1 MGFFFTVIMKVC
13 DAWSVLCLQNDDT
26 HKHQMLIFT
35 VPSFTKSRGKEMISG
50 WIDSN
55 ISGNLNNAGI
65 DHLSPLSRSRIREET
80 GLCKHRSSAA
90 GTLCSATSFLLCC
103 SVVPQSRDSVGQHQA
118 GLAQWLRRGGAK
130 CDSMRGVYM
139 LPFWWPRA
147 KYWTYSREAKSSIDP
162 VIISISNYQPLYI
175 LYILF

>member
-1 MGFFFTVIMKVC
+1 MKVC

-35 VPSFTKSRGKEMISG
+35 VPSFTKSRGKEM
-50 WIDSN
+50 

-130 CDSMRGVYM
+130 CDSTRGAVFTCF
-139 LPFWWPRA
+139 L
-147 KYWTYSREAKSSIDP
+147 SDDREQSIELTAEKQSP
-162 VIISISNYQPLYI
+162 ALI
-175 LYILF
+175 L

>member
-1 MGFFFTVIMKVC
+1 M
-13 DAWSVLCLQNDDT
+13 CLQNDDT

-35 VPSFTKSRGKEMISG
+35 VPSFTKSRRKEMISG

-65 DHLSPLSRSRIREET
+65 DHLSRSRTREET
-80 GLCKHRSSAA
+80 GLCKHRSSPA

-118 GLAQWLRRGGAK
+118 RLAQWLRRGGAK
-130 CDSMRGVYM
+130 CDSMRGAVFTCF
-139 LPFWWPRA
+139 L
-147 KYWTYSREAKSSIDP
+147 SDDREQSIELTAEKQSP
-162 VIISISNYQPLYI
+162 ALI
-175 LYILF
+175 L